1 MLENLSIDIQ
11 KDIRILSKILDN
23 KYRYSR
29 PEDREMA
36 INLLKEHISDIVITM
51 LINEDRAELD
61 YFISNK

>member
-11 KDIRILSKILDN
+11 RDIRILSKILDN

-29 PEDREMA
+29 LEDREIA

-51 LINEDRAELD
+51 LLIEDKKIN
-61 YFISNK
+61 S

>member
-11 KDIRILSKILDN
+11 KDIHILSKILDN

-29 PEDREMA
+29 PEDREIA

-51 LINEDRAELD
+51 LLIEHKKFN
-61 YFISNK
+61 S